1 MTNKLKNIVLA
12 SGFLSKLYF
21 SFLRLKHLSVV
32 KEIQRRNKLS
42 LLSYQELAQPLKL
55 YPYFDIKDN
64 NIYGTG
70 NVLKQARL
78 GLNLEEC
85 LVEHGLI
92 FGDLVQEHNAVTFAK
107 KIVTFSKYREEKIV
121 KKIEKDVICI
131 GPYIKYAKSILTPFA
146 FEDLKNKLKR
156 TLLVFP
162 SHSNDTTVVD
172 FNNQLF
178 MKKIEDLSKS
188 FDSVL
193 ICLYWKDILL
203 GRAEEYEKMGYYV
216 TCAGHSYDFNFL
228 KRLRAIIELSDFTM
242 SNNVGTHIGYAVC
255 LGKGH
260 FIFQQQISKKEDPK
274 SSEAKQR
281 GDQEWSSY
289 ASDVGKVVEAFKE
302 IQFFP
307 SFEQQQIIKK
317 YWGEF

>member
-1 MTNKLKNIVLA
+1 MINKLKRLVLA

-21 SFLRLKHLSVV
+21 SFLRLKHQSVV
-32 KEIQRRNKLS
+32 KEMHRRAKIS

-70 NVLKQARL
+70 RVLKQAML
-78 GLNLEEC
+78 GLDLEKC

-107 KIVTFSKYREEKIV
+107 SIVTFSKYREEKIA
-121 KKIEKDVICI
+121 KKIEKNVICI
-131 GPYIKYAKSILTPFA
+131 GPYIKYATSLLSPLA
-146 FEDLKNKLKR
+146 FEDLKKKLKR

-162 SHSNDTTVVD
+162 SHSNDKTVVD

-178 MKKIEDLSKS
+178 MKEIEKVSKS

-193 ICLYWKDILL
+193 ICLYWKDIVLN
-203 GRAEEYEKMGYYV
+203 RAEEYEKMGYYV
-216 TCAGHSYDFNFL
+216 TCAGHIYDFNFL

-242 SNNVGTHIGYAVC
+242 SNNVGTHVGYAIC

-260 FIFQQQISKKEDPK
+260 FIFKQQITKKEDPK

-281 GDQEWSSY
+281 GDQEWTSY
-289 ASDVGKVVEAFKE
+289 TRDVGEVVEAFKE

-307 SFEQQQIIKK
+307 SFEQQKIIKK

>member
-1 MTNKLKNIVLA
+1 MTNKLKRFVLA
-12 SGFLSKLYF
+12 SGLLSKLYF
-21 SFLRLKHLSVV
+21 SFLRLKHLSVA
-32 KEIQRRNKLS
+32 KEMQKRTKLS
-42 LLSYQELAQPLKL
+42 LLNYQELAQPLPL
-55 YPYFDIKDN
+55 YPYFNIKDN

-70 NVLKQARL
+70 SVLKQA
-78 GLNLEEC
+78 GLKLDLEKC

-92 FGDLVQEHNAVTFAK
+92 FGDLVQEHNAVTFAEN
-107 KIVTFSKYREEKIV
+107 IVTFSKYREEKIL
-121 KKIEKDVICI
+121 KKIKKNVICI
-131 GPYIKYAKSILTPFA
+131 GPYIKYSKSILSPLA
-146 FEDLKNKLKR
+146 FEDLKQKLKR

-172 FNNQLF
+172 FNSKLF
-178 MKKIEDLSKS
+178 MQEIEGLSKN

-193 ICLYWKDILL
+193 ICLYWKDIIL
-203 GRAEEYEKMGYYV
+203 GRAEEYEKMGYYI

-242 SNNVGTHIGYAVC
+242 SNNVGTHVGYTVC

-260 FIFQQQISKKEDPK
+260 FIFQQQIKKMEDPE

-289 ASDVGKVVEAFKE
+289 ARDVGEVVEAFKE
-302 IQFFP
+302 IHFFP
-307 SFEQQQIIKK
+307 SSEQRQIIKK